1 MRVGRNDNYFEFWC
15 GIFYVG
21 FQLSRGGLLS
31 ENCAVRLVRARTMT
45 RGSGEAERR
54 GSRNGTI
61 GQKQLQ

>member
-1 MRVGRNDNYFEFWC
+1 MTITLNFGAEFSTW
-15 GIFYVG
+15 GSSYRG
-21 FQLSRGGLLS
+21 GGLLS